1 MKNAAKTKAQLMSE
15 VQALQQRMAE
25 LEATQRRFAFLAE
38 AGTLLAASLD
48 YETTLTQVA
57 RLVVPH
63 IADWCAVDLLAADGS
78 LQRLAM
84 THVDPD
90 KVAWGYTLQRRYPAD
105 PSAATGA
112 YRVVRTGRSEFYPE
126 ISDAML
132 VAAARDAEQLQIMRE
147 IGFTSAI
154 ITPLLAHGRVLGVL
168 TLVSAD
174 SGRRYSADDV
184 TLAEDLAR
192 RAALAI
198 DSARLYRQIDEQREW
213 LSVTLSSIG
222 DAVIATDVH
231 GRITF
236 MNAVA
241 ETLTGWSQADAQ
253 GQELDTVF
261 QIVNEATRL
270 PVENP
275 ATCVIREGMIV
286 GLANH
291 TILLARDGT
300 EWPID
305 DSGAP
310 IKDAQGAII
319 GVVLIFRDISARK
332 QAEDALRQS
341 EDHLAAILRDVDDGI
356 TVQSPSGQL
365 IYANDAAARL
375 IGYPSAETLLAEPL
389 TEVMQRFEVMDEAG
403 QPFPLAQLP
412 GRLALQGLPVS
423 ERLLRFRTIAT
434 GEEHWSVVKATP
446 SFDQR
451 GQLRFVI
458 NMFQDI
464 TAIKRA
470 EETLRQQREWL
481 SVTLSSIGD
490 AVIATDVHG
499 RITFVNAVA
508 EALTGWSQADA
519 QGQDLD
525 AVFRIVNEATR
536 LPVENPATR
545 VLREGMIIGLA
556 NHTILLARDGTE
568 WPIDDSGAPILDER
582 GQIIGVVL
590 VFRDVTARKQAE
602 DALRTSEARFRL
614 LAENAQDVIYRY
626 QMVPE
631 IRCEYMSPSAT
642 RVLGYT
648 PEEYYTDSDLNLKS
662 VHPEDRHL
670 IEALTQSPQ
679 TTTTPLVL
687 RLIRKDGTQIW
698 IEQRNVAI
706 ADDAGAIVAVEGI
719 ARDITERVY
728 AERRLHAQY
737 AVTRILSDAPTLKAA
752 APQLLQAICET
763 LGWAWGALWS
773 VDPQR
778 NELGC
783 VAIWHTLAAAAAPL
797 VQGSQDLRF
806 AAGIGL
812 PGRVWASGEPT
823 LIPDIL
829 ADSNFPRAPLAA
841 QLGLHSAFGVPIR
854 GRSTLLGVVE
864 FFSHVVQPPDDR
876 VLAMMTALGSQIGQF
891 IERKQVEFALARYQL
906 LSEHAHDIILF
917 IHEDGQIAEA
927 NRAACT
933 AYGYSHDELLRL
945 NIAELRDPPTRS
957 SIADEMAQANS
968 TGILFETI
976 HRRRNG
982 QAFPVEVSSLSAV
995 FGNERV
1001 FLSIIRDITERKR
1014 AEAAQQ
1020 FLTNA
1025 STVLASSLDY
1035 TATMTSVVRLAV
1047 PTLAD
1052 WCAVHI
1058 LEADGT
1064 IQRLA
1069 VAHIDPTKEALA
1081 NERPQRYSLDPNA
1094 QHIVPQVVR
1103 TGRSEIYVEVPDA
1116 MLMSSARDDEHL
1128 KLLRLLGFSSYMC
1141 VPMRARDRTLGA
1153 ITFVLANAQHRY
1165 GSEDLHLAEELAY
1178 RAALAVDNTRLY
1190 REAQEAVQLRDIFLS
1205 VASHELKTPL
1215 TSLMGQAQLV
1225 ERRMLQTGLLQ
1236 ERDQRSLRVVVEQ
1249 AGRLRKMIDALLD
1262 ISRIQ
1267 TGQLAIEHTSVDLL
1281 ALVRQVIEEVQ
1292 METDRHTIVYQ
1303 PPDET
1308 LLVEGDRLRLEQV
1321 FQNLLQ
1327 NAIKYSPAGGAVTV
1341 QIRRCGALL
1350 CVDVVDQGLG
1360 IPASALPQLFQRFY
1374 RATNADDHH
1383 ISGLGVGLY
1392 VVKEI
1397 VTLHGGTVAVASQ
1410 EGQGSTFTVC
1420 LPLPGELPA
1429 PPDQDLLAAQTD
1441 DDLART
1447 SG

>member
-1 MKNAAKTKAQLMSE
+1 MNNAAKTKAQLISDL
-15 VQALQQRMAE
+15 QALQQRTAE

-38 AGTLLAASLD
+38 AGSLLAASLD

-57 RLVVPH
+57 GLVVPH

-84 THVDPD
+84 AHVDPD
-90 KVAWGYTLQRRYPAD
+90 KVAWVQALQRRYPSD
-105 PSAATGA
+105 PSVATGA
-112 YRVVRTGRSEFYPE
+112 YGVVRTGRSVFYPE

-132 VAAARDAEQLQIMRE
+132 VAAARDAEHLQLMRE
-147 IGFTSAI
+147 IGLISGI
-154 ITPLLAHGRVLGVL
+154 IAPLLAQGRVLGVL
-168 TLVSAD
+168 TLASAD

-192 RAALAI
+192 RAASAI
-198 DSARLYRQIDEQREW
+198 DNARLYRQIDEQREW
-213 LSVTLSSIG
+213 LSVTLASIG
-222 DAVIATDVH
+222 DAVIATDMY
-231 GRITF
+231 GCITF

-241 ETLTGWSQADAQ
+241 ESLTGWSHAAAQ
-253 GQELDTVF
+253 GQEL
-261 QIVNEATRL
+261 
-270 PVENP
+270 
-275 ATCVIREGMIV
+275 
-286 GLANH
+286 
-291 TILLARDGT
+291 
-300 EWPID
+300 
-305 DSGAP
+305 S
-310 IKDAQGAII
+310 
-319 GVVLIFRDISARK
+319 
-332 QAEDALRQS
+332 
-341 EDHLAAILRDVDDGI
+341 
-356 TVQSPSGQL
+356 
-365 IYANDAAARL
+365 
-375 IGYPSAETLLAEPL
+375 
-389 TEVMQRFEVMDEAG
+389 
-403 QPFPLAQLP
+403 
-412 GRLALQGLPVS
+412 
-423 ERLLRFRTIAT
+423 
-434 GEEHWSVVKATP
+434 
-446 SFDQR
+446 
-451 GQLRFVI
+451 
-458 NMFQDI
+458 
-464 TAIKRA
+464 
-470 EETLRQQREWL
+470 
-481 SVTLSSIGD
+481 
-490 AVIATDVHG
+490 
-499 RITFVNAVA
+499 
-508 EALTGWSQADA
+508 
-519 QGQDLD
+519 

-536 LPVENPATR
+536 LPVENPATQ
-545 VLREGMIIGLA
+545 VIREGVIVGLA
-556 NHTILLARDGTE
+556 NHTVLLARDGTE

-590 VFRDVTARKQAE
+590 VFRDVTARKHAE

-626 QMVPE
+626 RVVPE
-631 IRCEYMSPSAT
+631 LRCEYISPAAT
-642 RVLGYT
+642 HILGYT
-648 PEEYYTDSDLNLKS
+648 PEDYYTDPELNFKS

-670 IEALTQSPQ
+670 LEALTHSPQ
-679 TTTTPLVL
+679 TTTTPLVV
-687 RLIRKDGTQIW
+687 RLIRKDGRQIW

-719 ARDITERVY
+719 ARDITERIY
-728 AERRLHAQY
+728 IERRLHVQY

-752 APQLLQAICET
+752 APRILQTICES

-778 NELGC
+778 NDLGC
-783 VAIWHTLAAAAAPL
+783 VASWHTLDLAAAPL
-797 VQGSQDLRF
+797 VQSSQNLRF
-806 AAGIGL
+806 ASGIGL
-812 PGRVWASGEPT
+812 PGRVWASGEPL
-823 LIPDIL
+823 LIPDII
-829 ADSNFPRAPLAA
+829 ADDNFPRAPLVA
-841 QLGLHSAFGVPIR
+841 QMGLHSAFGVPIR
-854 GRSTLLGVVE
+854 SRSTLLGVVE
-864 FFSHVVQPPDDR
+864 FFSHVVQPPDER

-891 IERKQVEFALARYQL
+891 IERKQAEIALARYRL

-917 IHEDGQIAEA
+917 IHEDGRIAEA
-927 NRAACT
+927 NRAACS
-933 AYGYSHDELLRL
+933 AYGYQHDEMLRL
-945 NIAELRDPPTRS
+945 NIADLRDPLTLS
-957 SIADEMAQANS
+957 TISDEMAQANS
-968 TGILFETI
+968 TGILFETM
-976 HRRRNG
+976 HRRKNG
-982 QAFPVEVSSLSAV
+982 HAFPVEVSSLSEV

-1035 TATMTSVVRLAV
+1035 AATMASVVRLAV

-1069 VAHIDPTKEALA
+1069 VAHVDPAKEALA
-1081 NERPQRYSLDPNA
+1081 NDRPQRYSLDPNA
-1094 QHIVPQVVR
+1094 RHIVPQVVR
-1103 TGRSEIYVEVPDA
+1103 TGRPEMYVEVPDA
-1116 MLMSSARDDEHL
+1116 MLMASARDAEHL
-1128 KLLRLLGFSSYMC
+1128 SLLRSLGFSSYMC

-1153 ITFVLANAQHRY
+1153 ITFVLADGPHRY
-1165 GSEDLHLAEELAY
+1165 GPEDLHLAEELAY

-1190 REAQEAVQLRDIFLS
+1190 REAQEAVHLRDIFLS

-1225 ERRMLQTGLLQ
+1225 ERRMLRMGLLQ
-1236 ERDQRSLRVVVEQ
+1236 ERDQRSLRVVVDQ

-1281 ALVRQVIEEVQ
+1281 ALVRQVIDEVQ
-1292 METDRHTIVYQ
+1292 METDRHVIVYQ
-1303 PPDET
+1303 APEGP
-1308 LLVEGDRLRLEQV
+1308 LLVEGDWLRLEQV

-1327 NAIKYSPAGGAVTV
+1327 NAIKYSPAGGTVTIQV
-1341 QIRRCGALL
+1341 HRSGALL

-1397 VTLHGGTVAVASQ
+1397 VTLHGGTVAVTSE

-1420 LPLPGELPA
+1420 LPLPDTLPA
-1429 PPDQDLLAAQTD
+1429 PPDQDQLVAQAGD
-1441 DDLART
+1441 DRARA